1 MFTVARAILIIG
13 LIFYFSPARHEGS
26 DAAGGSQANA
36 PANALKEAFAP
47 TETKAA
53 EGPWKRLAAVVT
65 EEAVRTVVS
74 EKAQAAGLH
83 LKDDAQR
90 SALEAAQKALAAR
103 NGATAEDAEAKASA
117 QGVRCVYRCDGT
129 E

>member
-1 MFTVARAILIIG
+1 MFTIARAILIIG

-36 PANALKEAFAP
+36 PANALKEAVGPA
-47 TETKAA
+47 ETKAA

-74 EKAQAAGLH
+74 EKAQAAGLR
-83 LKDDAQR
+83 LKDDTQW
-90 SALEAAQKALAAR
+90 SVVEGAQKALASR
-103 NGATAEDAEAKASA
+103 NGAMAEDAEAKASA
-117 QGVRCVYRCDGT
+117 QGVRCAYRCDGT